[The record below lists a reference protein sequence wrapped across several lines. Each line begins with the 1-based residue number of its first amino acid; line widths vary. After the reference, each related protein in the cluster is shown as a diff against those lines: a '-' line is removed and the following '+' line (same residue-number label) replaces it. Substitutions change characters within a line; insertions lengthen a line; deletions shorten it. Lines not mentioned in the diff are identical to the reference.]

1 MLKYFSAVGKIVTDV
16 PRVPFLNTP
25 VGLRVSIFS
34 VMHDGMSCV
43 DCMFRL
49 GILVLHS
56 YNTLITY
63 RANNDHIGASK
74 AIVAYISK
82 KGKLNSQK
90 PHTKTPKSQQG
101 TC

>member
-49 GILVLHS
+49 KRNPGL
-56 YNTLITY
+56 TL
-63 RANNDHIGASK
+63 
-74 AIVAYISK
+74 
-82 KGKLNSQK
+82 L
-90 PHTKTPKSQQG
+90 
-101 TC
+101 